1 MRPCHLSTCP
11 TSRSPIGRCC
21 AKKQVFD
28 GFCLNIDGGVCCLLG
43 HNGAGKTTLLKL
55 IYGVLKPSQGAI
67 AVHMTRMDGM
77 ALVTGPWGVE
87 ERLSSRENL
96 RFREKYLGNSDVVA
110 QGERWARRMGIAGYM
125 DTPCRELSSGL
136 FVRAALVLALSE
148 SPEVLLLDEPTAAV
162 DPETRVVVAQAAA
175 EMADVG
181 SAVVV
186 ATHDFDLAHKVGG
199 RAVVLDEGSLVDGFP
214 LAECSRD
221 ELESRY
227 FATVRHVG
235 EGS

>member
-1 MRPCHLSTCP
+1 MPSIDVSDVSFSYRTLL
-11 TSRSPIGRCC
+11 R
-21 AKKQVFD
+21 KKQVFD

-110 QGERWARRMGIAGYM
+110 QGERWARRMGIASYM

-162 DPETRVVVAQAAA
+162 APETRVVVAQAAA

>member
-1 MRPCHLSTCP
+1 MLRGETVPSIDVSDVSFSYRTLL
-11 TSRSPIGRCC
+11 R
-21 AKKQVFD
+21 KKQVFD

-162 DPETRVVVAQAAA
+162 
-175 EMADVG
+175 
-181 SAVVV
+181 
-186 ATHDFDLAHKVGG
+186 
-199 RAVVLDEGSLVDGFP
+199 VLDEGSLVDGFP

>member
-1 MRPCHLSTCP
+1 M
-11 TSRSPIGRCC
+11 
-21 AKKQVFD
+21 
-28 GFCLNIDGGVCCLLG
+28 G